1 MPILFVPLL
10 QKHLLPLFN
19 EPPPPSGE
27 NKDRSSAWRMA
38 NRAGELDP
46 VLRTVAAE
54 IAEQAAGMAEMQNPG
69 HVALRDRIT
78 ALYRWNAA

>member
-1 MPILFVPLL
+1 
-10 QKHLLPLFN
+10 
-19 EPPPPSGE
+19 
-27 NKDRSSAWRMA
+27 MA